1 MHGPDFGLDFFAV
14 LGYPINIEAVL
25 VSRLQKHEP
34 RAILMSSYKNSS
46 FDAIRKSF
54 QLAKGLPFADIL
66 TENDIR
72 KAFDDAECHF
82 AENDTNIFNPAVALW
97 AFLSQMLFSG
107 AARSCD
113 AAVLRIRQLLQS
125 LGKTVCAFNS
135 GGYCKARVKID
146 EAVPDSLIHSIA
158 DKAERGVKEHWKWNG
173 REHVYLVDGAEITG
187 PDTIDNQTEYPQPD
201 SQAEG
206 CGFPMM
212 RIVVLTSLITAM
224 VRSVA
229 VGPYSGKETGESA
242 LFRNVMD
249 TIPKGSVVVGDRYYC
264 SYFAICQLIQRGVD
278 VVTRL
283 TTKRLEALGNRDSFE
298 RLKNG
303 DLLVTWK
310 RPQRPD
316 WMTPEEHDTMP
327 ETLTLRLV
335 EVRVAEKGFRVEHL
349 WVVTTLLDTERDSS
363 ESLAEL
369 YRKRWN
375 VELDLN
381 AIKTM
386 MGLDILRGKTP
397 HMMRLELLIGL
408 LAYNLVRL
416 LLLNTA
422 SQMKVSPRGL
432 SYTSGLSVLS
442 SGFMSVAWMTSEMFD
457 KFVSNQVS
465 ELSKHRAGHRAGR
478 LEPRVLKRR
487 MKAYPRMQ
495 EPRSMIREKLL
506 TPKKSP

>member
-1 MHGPDFGLDFFAV
+1 
-14 LGYPINIEAVL
+14 
-25 VSRLQKHEP
+25 
-34 RAILMSSYKNSS
+34 MSSYKNSP

-54 QLAKGLPFADIL
+54 QLAKGLPFADVL
-66 TENDIR
+66 TEDDIQ
-72 KAFDDAECHF
+72 KAFADAECHF
-82 AENDTNIFNPAVALW
+82 AEGEDDVFTPAVTLW
-97 AFLSQMLFSG
+97 AFLSQMLFTG

-135 GGYCKARVKID
+135 GGYCKARTKID
-146 EAVPDSLIHSIA
+146 EAVPDALIHSVA
-158 DKAERGVKEHWKWNG
+158 DKAERGVKDRWKWNG
-173 REHVYLVDGAEITG
+173 RKHVYLVDGAEITG
-187 PDTIDNQTEYPQPD
+187 PDTAENQAEYPQPD
-201 SQAEG
+201 TQAKG

-242 LFRNVMD
+242 LFRKAMD
-249 TIPKGSVVVGDRYYC
+249 TIARGSVVVGDRYYC
-264 SYFAICQLIQRGVD
+264 SYFAICQLMQRGVD
-278 VVTRL
+278 VVSRL

-298 RLKNG
+298 QLENG

-310 RPQRPD
+310 RPQRPK
-316 WMTPEEHDTMP
+316 WMSREEYDTMP

-335 EVRVAEKGFRVEHL
+335 EVHVSEKGFRVRHL

-386 MGLDILRGKTP
+386 MGLDILRGKSP
-397 HMMRLELLIGL
+397 HTMRLELLVGL

-422 SQMKVSPRGL
+422 SQMKMSPRGL
-432 SYTSGLSVLS
+432 SFTSGLSVLS
-442 SGFMSVAWMTSEMFD
+442 SGFMSVAWMMPEIFG
-457 KFVSNQVS
+457 KFVSNQVG
-465 ELSKHRAGHRAGR
+465 ELSKHRAGHRSGR
-478 LEPRVLKRR
+478 REPRVLKRR
-487 MKAYPRMQ
+487 SKPYPRMK
-495 EPRSMIREKLL
+495 EPRSVLRKKL
-506 TPKKSP
+506 PSKKKKNS